1 MGLRYLLIGAAIW
14 VALLIIRHLWSRHQT
29 QPHSSRQVKSL
40 EGVQCAH
47 CGLHLPREEALQAD
61 DHFFCSQEHHDA
73 YRPED

>member
-29 QPHSSRQVKSL
+29 QPHSPRQVKSL

-47 CGLHLPREEALQAD
+47 CGTASAP
-61 DHFFCSQEHHDA
+61 
-73 YRPED
+73 